1 MKLNMYLLLWIS
13 LIDIVLLV
21 VASIFVDGNGNLP
34 HMGNGLST
42 FLILLL
48 FGTGIVANIALIINK
63 SNKYKILPWLLLA
76 IIVAF
81 ALPVFVN

>member
-1 MKLNMYLLLWIS
+1 MSLFLWIA
-13 LIDIVLLV
+13 LIDIVFLV
-21 VASIFVDGNGNLP
+21 VAGLFVDGNGNLP
-34 HMGNGLST
+34 YMGTGLST

-48 FGTGIVANIALIINK
+48 LGTGIVANIALIINK

-81 ALPVFVN
+81 ALPAFVNL

>member
-1 MKLNMYLLLWIS
+1 MRMNMSLLLWIS
-13 LIDIVLLV
+13 LIDVVLLV
-21 VASIFVDGNGNLP
+21 VTGLFVDGNGNLP
-34 HMGNGLST
+34 YVGNGLST

-48 FGTGIVANIALIINK
+48 FGIGIVANIALIINK